1 MNSGVLVALLV
12 SLSCGL
18 WSGAEGY
25 HRAHHWCPSGW
36 SLFHSRCV
44 KFYHPGDCRCPSGWT
59 NHGNRCFLFVNIEQT
74 WDSAEN
80 YCRAFGGHLASFHS
94 YRGLSFLRTLVYR
107 GSGSFKN
114 TWVGGTDRFQNRV
127 WRWTDGS
134 DYNYSH
140 WYRGEPNNSGG
151 REECMEI
158 NFRGS
163 DGNNDEKCYARRP
176 FICARHC

>member
-12 SLSCGL
+12 SLGCGL
-18 WSGAEGY
+18 WSGAEV
-25 HRAHHWCPSGW
+25 R
-36 SLFHSRCV
+36 
-44 KFYHPGDCRCPSGWT
+44 DCRCPSGWT
-59 NHGNRCFLFVNIEQT
+59 DHGNRCFLFVNVEQT

-151 REECMEI
+151 QEECMEI
-158 NFRGS
+158 NFRGK
-163 DGNNDEKCYARRP
+163 N
-176 FICARHC
+176 